1 MWAEIRQTLDEHWR
15 RITAMVKIGR
25 VAAVDDTHYSQ
36 VVQVQLG
43 ANQTVEIRKIGHYG
57 FAYNPPVNSD
67 AVVLAL
73 SGDPRNS
80 FVVGT
85 EFQAS
90 RPRELQPG
98 EAALWDDQ
106 GQMILLG
113 RTGIRV
119 VQAGLPVTFDGDVII
134 TGNVTAAEVFDAGGA
149 LSVLREAYDTHQ
161 HPVPGVTS
169 GTDATTTLPPETP
182 V

>member
-1 MWAEIRQTLDEHWR
+1 MMFDDIRQALDDYWR

-25 VAAVDDTHYSQ
+25 VAAVDDTYYSQ

-57 FAYNPPVNSD
+57 LAYNPPVNSD

-73 SGDPRNS
+73 NGDPRNA

-85 EFQAS
+85 EFHAS

-106 GQMILLG
+106 GQMVLLG
-113 RTGIRV
+113 RNGIRV
-119 VQAGLPVTFDGDVII
+119 VSTGAVSIDGATLVQGLVSSTEGATGVFTTPTGQVVTVQQGII
-134 TGNVTAAEVFDAGGA
+134 TAIG
-149 LSVLREAYDTHQ
+149 
-161 HPVPGVTS
+161 
-169 GTDATTTLPPETP
+169 
-182 V
+182 